1 MLTLGK
7 VRIESVAAD
16 VTITCSDQVVDP
28 VVATGASDVVAIAAD
43 AVVSAADVVATAAV
57 DVVAIAVDVVAIA
70 VDVVATA
77 AADVVATAA
86 DVVAIAAADVF

>member
-16 VTITCSDQVVDP
+16 VTITCSDHVVDP
-28 VVATGASDVVAIAAD
+28 VVATGAA
-43 AVVSAADVVATAAV
+43 
-57 DVVAIAVDVVAIA
+57 
-70 VDVVATA
+70 DVVATA

-86 DVVAIAAADVF
+86 DVVAIAADVVATAAADVVTTAAADVEATEFSRSRYNDTGF

>member
-16 VTITCSDQVVDP
+16 VTITCSDHVVDP
-28 VVATGASDVVAIAAD
+28 VVATGAA
-43 AVVSAADVVATAAV
+43 
-57 DVVAIAVDVVAIA
+57 
-70 VDVVATA
+70 DVVATA

-86 DVVAIAAADVF
+86 ADVVATAAADVVAIAADVLHNFS